1 MTNLY
6 RYNHILITA
15 FLDNFKQ
22 QEIIARKIQLIN
34 QVYDQYEFR
43 PNTELYLG
51 FNPAVLTTKPGKAY
65 IMGISDQ
72 DYAILQKLGCN
83 AQHINDIT
91 DLPVTVD
98 AAISGDEF
106 YTFFDNELDQ
116 RKFLSDLRT
125 ATNRVCMT
133 TLRDYKNQDFK
144 EREFSFP
151 ALIKNDTSYRIYLE
165 YHDHDPKLKNSW
177 ETMIYEINNQ
187 NTQVHGPFPRR
198 AVFFKQLAKF
208 AADAGFSNFLVHKN
222 LMYKSIIR
230 KNYEHV
236 ISFS

>member
-1 MTNLY
+1 MNNFNS
-6 RYNHILITA
+6 YNHILITA

-22 QEIIARKIQLIN
+22 QEIISRKIQLIS
-34 QVYDQYEFR
+34 QVYDHYEFR
-43 PNTELYLG
+43 PGSELYIG
-51 FNPAVLTTKPGKAY
+51 FNPAVLVSKPGKAY
-65 IMGISDQ
+65 IMGITDQ
-72 DYAILQKLGCN
+72 DYNTLQKLGCT
-83 AQHINDIT
+83 AQKIDKIS
-91 DLPVTVD
+91 DLPVVVD
-98 AAISGDEF
+98 SAISGDEF
-106 YTFFDNELDQ
+106 YTFFDDELNQ

-125 ATNRVCMT
+125 ATTRVCMT

-151 ALIKNDTSYRIYLE
+151 ALIKNEDGYQIYLE

-177 ETMIYEINNQ
+177 QTMIYAIDNQ